1 MVRAAVFAL
10 VGLVFLTH
18 WLVTD
23 PSYEM
28 SDSQDEW
35 KHVLAFSAVILSLA
49 AAVPMFAKLVH
60 GPFAFRASL
69 VAAAGAVFASFANIL
84 EDGLGMGWAFFAFIS
99 GTATLLLGLVVL
111 AVVIA
116 FGGRGGPRLLALV
129 PAGTG
134 AAIIFYVI
142 VGGPLMLATWLA
154 AAALALALPART
166 VVDAAP
172 TAP

>member
-1 MVRAAVFAL
+1 VVRAALFAL
-10 VGLVFLTH
+10 VGLVFLAH

-35 KHVLAFSAVILSLA
+35 NHVLAFSAVILSLA
-49 AAVPMFAKLVH
+49 AAIPMFAKLVH
-60 GPFAFRASL
+60 GWFAFR
-69 VAAAGAVFASFANIL
+69 
-84 EDGLGMGWAFFAFIS
+84 GLGMGWAFFAFIL
-99 GTATLLLGLVVL
+99 GTAILLLGLSVL
-111 AVVIA
+111 TVVIA
-116 FGGRGGPRLLALV
+116 LGGRGGRRLLALV
-129 PAGTG
+129 PAGTI

-142 VGGPLMLATWLA
+142 AGGPLMLATWLA

-166 VVDAAP
+166 VVEATP

>member
-1 MVRAAVFAL
+1 VVRAALFAL

-28 SDSQDEW
+28 SDSQDEGN
-35 KHVLAFSAVILSLA
+35 HVLAFSAVILSLA
-49 AAVPMFAKLVH
+49 AAIPMVAQLVH

-69 VAAAGAVFASFANIL
+69 VAATGAAFASFANIL
-84 EDGLGMGWAFFAFIS
+84 EDGLGMGWAFFAFVL
-99 GTATLLLGLVVL
+99 GTAILLLGLLVL
-111 AVVIA
+111 TVVIA
-116 FGGRGGPRLLALV
+116 LGGRGGPRLLALV
-129 PAGTG
+129 PAGTS

-142 VGGPLMLATWLA
+142 AGGPLMLATWLV

-166 VVDAAP
+166 VVEATPAAP
-172 TAP
+172 